1 MAISSVHGTPRAG
14 RADAQDDHDRDGGAP
29 VARGRGGLIAACL
42 AVLCVPL
49 VVALAGFRRP
59 TWTPVLDLAMTE
71 LRVRDVGGRHTP
83 LIGLP
88 GRIGSLT
95 DQGSHPGPLS
105 FYALAPTYRLLG
117 SSAWA
122 LQVATFVLHAV
133 AMGVALWIGNR
144 RGGARMVLV
153 VAALLAVL
161 TAGYGGGA
169 LTEPWNPYMP
179 LLWWVVVLLAV
190 WSVLC
195 GDLPMLPVAVLAA
208 SFCAQT
214 HIPYLGLTLGMGALA
229 TGAALLRWRSHP
241 DDRHAV
247 LRWITVSLGVGV
259 LLWLPPT
266 IDQVRHD
273 PGNYSRLL
281 DHFADPD
288 EEARGLG
295 EGVDVGL
302 RYLDLTHLVR
312 GDIVDPGWLVT
323 NADGNRA
330 TSGRGVVLLALWA
343 ASAVIAVRRRGGRT
357 ALVALHAVVG
367 AGIVLMVLAIS
378 RIFGSVW
385 YYLTLWGWA
394 IGLLA
399 LVATI
404 WTAADVLGE
413 RWSDDQRAR
422 SASRATTALVLV
434 ALLAV
439 GRFTADAWDSPHA
452 DATVARDL
460 AVVVDEAAAG
470 LDAGEGLATGKD
482 GRYLVT
488 WSDAFHIGSQGYGLL
503 SELERRGFDV
513 GVGAGRRAPGTAHR
527 VLEPPEATARIHLA
541 TGAFVAR
548 WRGVAQAVEV
558 ASVDPRT
565 AAEREEL
572 DELRAEVTATLQALG
587 LDELVPR
594 LQDNLFGAAID
605 ERVPDATQEQMG
617 RMLEIGGPLA
627 IFVVPVDTQEP

>member
-1 MAISSVHGTPRAG
+1 VAIHSVHGTPRADRTDG
-14 RADAQDDHDRDGGAP
+14 GDHQDRGAP
-29 VARGRGGLIAACL
+29 VRRGHGGLIAACL

-88 GRIGSLT
+88 GRIGSLA

-122 LQVATFVLHAV
+122 LQVATFVIHAV
-133 AMGVALWIGNR
+133 AMGVALVIANR

-161 TAGYGGGA
+161 TAGYGGGT

-179 LLWWVVVLLAV
+179 VLWWVVVLLAV

-214 HIPYLGLTLGMGALA
+214 HVPYLGLTLGMGALA
-229 TGAALLRWRSHP
+229 TVGALLRWRAGP
-241 DDRHAV
+241 DERPPV
-247 LRWITVSLGVGV
+247 LRWVAVSLGVGV

-281 DHFADPD
+281 DYFADS
-288 EEARGLG
+288 EEEVRGLG

-302 RYLDLTHLVR
+302 RHLDLTHLVR

-343 ASAVIAVRRRGGRT
+343 GSAVVAVRRRRSG
-357 ALVALHAVVG
+357 ALRALHAVVG
-367 AGIVLMVLAIS
+367 AGIVLMVLSIS
-378 RIFGSVW
+378 RIFGTVW

-404 WTAADVLGE
+404 WTAADVLEE
-413 RWSDDQRAR
+413 RWSDDQRTRTAR
-422 SASRATTALVLV
+422 RATTTLVIV
-434 ALLAV
+434 ALLVV
-439 GRFTADAWDSPHA
+439 GRFTVDAWNSPHA

-460 AVVVDEAAAG
+460 AAVVDAAGAG

-482 GRYLVT
+482 GRYLIT

-513 GVGAGRRAPGTAHR
+513 GIEPGRRVPGTAHR
-527 VLEPPEATARIHLA
+527 VLEPAEATARVHLA

-548 WRGVAQAVEV
+548 WRDVPEAVEI
-558 ASVDPRT
+558 ASFDPRT
-565 AAEREEL
+565 DAELAEL
-572 DELRAEVTATLQALG
+572 DELRIEVTATLQALD
-587 LDELVPR
+587 LDELVPE
-594 LQDNLFGAAID
+594 LQGNLFGAAID
-605 ERVPDATQEQMG
+605 ERVPDATQELMG
-617 RMLEIGGPLA
+617 RMLQIGGPLA
-627 IFVVPVDTQEP
+627 IFVIPVDTPEP

>member
-1 MAISSVHGTPRAG
+1 MAISSVHGTPRPDPP
-14 RADAQDDHDRDGGAP
+14 DAVDDHDRGAP
-29 VARGRGGLIAACL
+29 VARRHGGLVAACL
-42 AVLCVPL
+42 LVLSVPL

-88 GRIGSLT
+88 GRIGSLA

-122 LQVATFVLHAV
+122 LQVATFVVHAV
-133 AMGVALWIGNR
+133 AMGVALWIASR

-169 LTEPWNPYMP
+169 LTEPWNPYLP
-179 LLWWVVVLLAV
+179 VLWWVVVLLAV

-195 GDLPMLPVAVLAA
+195 GDLPLLPVAVLAA

-214 HIPYLGLTLGMGALA
+214 HVPYLGLALGMGALA
-229 TGAALLRWRSHP
+229 TVAALLRWRASP
-241 DDRHAV
+241 GERPAV
-247 LRWITVSLGVGV
+247 VRWIAVSFGVGV

-266 IDQVRHD
+266 IDEIRHD

-281 DHFADPD
+281 DHFADP
-288 EEARGLG
+288 EEESRGLG

-302 RYLDLTHLVR
+302 RYLDLSHLVR
-312 GDIVDPGWLVT
+312 GDVVDPGWLVT

-330 TSGRGVVLLALWA
+330 TSARGAVLLALWA
-343 ASAVIAVRRRGGRT
+343 AGAAVAVVRRRNS
-357 ALVALHAVVG
+357 ALIALHAVVG
-367 AGIVLMVLAIS
+367 SGIVLMVLAIS

-399 LVATI
+399 LVATL
-404 WTAADVLGE
+404 WTAADVVGE
-413 RWSDDQRAR
+413 RWSDDQRTR
-422 SASRATTALVLV
+422 TVRRATTALVVV

-439 GRFTADAWDSPHA
+439 GRFAVDAWDSPHA

-460 AVVVDEAAAG
+460 SAVIDDAAAG
-470 LDAGEGLATGKD
+470 LDAGEGLASGKD

-513 GVGAGRRAPGTAHR
+513 GIGSGRRVPGTAHR
-527 VLEPPEATARIHLA
+527 VLEPAEATARIHLA

-548 WRGVAQAVEV
+548 WREVSDAVEI
-558 ASVDPRT
+558 ASIDPRT
-565 AAEREEL
+565 DAELEEL
-572 DELRAEVTATLQALG
+572 DALRAEVTAKLQALG
-587 LDELVPR
+587 LDELVPE

-627 IFVVPVDTQEP
+627 IFVVPVDTPEP

>member
-1 MAISSVHGTPRAG
+1 MALSSVHGTPRAD
-14 RADAQDDHDRDGGAP
+14 RADAVDDHIDGTP

-42 AVLCVPL
+42 ALLCVPL

-59 TWTPVLDLAMTE
+59 IWTPVLDLAMTE
-71 LRVRDVGGRHTP
+71 LRVRDVGGPHTP

-122 LQVATFVLHAV
+122 LQVATFLIQAV
-133 AMGVALWIGNR
+133 AMGVALVIAGR

-153 VAALLAVL
+153 VAAMLAIL
-161 TAGYGGGA
+161 TAGYGGGT

-214 HIPYLGLTLGMGALA
+214 HVPYLGLTLGMGALA
-229 TGAALLRWRSHP
+229 TIGALLRLRAGP
-241 DDRHAV
+241 DERRAV
-247 LRWITVSLGVGV
+247 LRWIAVSLGVGV
-259 LLWLPPT
+259 LVWLPPT

-312 GDIVDPGWLVT
+312 GDIVDPGSLVT
-323 NADGNRA
+323 NADGSRA

-343 ASAVIAVRRRGGRT
+343 ASAVVAVRRGRST
-357 ALVALHAVVG
+357 SLLALHAVVG

-378 RIFGSVW
+378 RIFGTVW

-394 IGLLA
+394 LGLLA
-399 LVATI
+399 LVATV
-404 WTAADVLGE
+404 WTAADALGE
-413 RWSDDQRAR
+413 RWSDQQRAR
-422 SASRATTALVLV
+422 TARRATLAVAVV

-439 GRFTADAWDSPHA
+439 GRFTADAWNSPHA
-452 DATVARDL
+452 DATMARDL
-460 AVVVDEAAAG
+460 AAVVDEAAAG
-470 LDAGEGLATGKD
+470 LDAGEGLATGKE

-513 GVGAGRRAPGTAHR
+513 GIESGRRVPGTAHR
-527 VLEPPEATARIHLA
+527 VLEPVDATARVHLA

-548 WRGVAQAVEV
+548 WRDVADAVEI
-558 ASVDPRT
+558 ASVEPRT
-565 AAEREEL
+565 DAQLEEL
-572 DELRAEVTATLQALG
+572 DELRAEVSAALQDLG

-594 LQDNLFGAAID
+594 LEDNLFGAAID
-605 ERVPDATQEQMG
+605 ERVPDAVQEHMG

-627 IFVVPVDTQEP
+627 VFVVPVDAAAR

>member
-1 MAISSVHGTPRAG
+1 MPRADRPDDVG
-14 RADAQDDHDRDGGAP
+14 DHDDGTA
-29 VARGRGGLIAACL
+29 VARRHGWLIAACL
-42 AVLCVPL
+42 AGLSVPL
-49 VVALAGFRRP
+49 LVALAGFRRP
-59 TWTPVLDLAMTE
+59 PWTPVLDLAMTE
-71 LRVRDVGGRHTP
+71 LRVRDVGGSHTP

-122 LQVATFVLHAV
+122 LQVATFAIHAV
-133 AMGVALWIGNR
+133 AMGVALWIGAR

-190 WSVLC
+190 WSVLA
-195 GDLPMLPVAVLAA
+195 GDLPMLPVAVFAA

-214 HIPYLGLTLGMGALA
+214 HVPYLGLTLGMGALA
-229 TGAALLRWRSHP
+229 TLAALLHWRAGPAARRAVVRW
-241 DDRHAV
+241 V
-247 LRWITVSLGVGV
+247 LAGLGVGV

-266 IDQVRHD
+266 IDELRHD

-281 DHFADPD
+281 DHFADP
-288 EEARGLG
+288 EEDARGLG

-312 GDIVDPGWLVT
+312 GDVVDPGWLVT
-323 NADGNRA
+323 AADGNRA
-330 TSGRGVVLLALWA
+330 TSSRGVVLLALWGA
-343 ASAVIAVRRRGGRT
+343 AAVVAVRRRAGRS
-357 ALVALHAVVG
+357 LLALHAVVG
-367 AGIVLMVLAIS
+367 AGVVLMVLAIS
-378 RIFGSVW
+378 RIFGTVW

-399 LVATI
+399 LVATA
-404 WTAADVLGE
+404 WTAATVLGE
-413 RWSDDQRAR
+413 RWDPEKRAR
-422 SASRATTALVLV
+422 AGQQAMAAVVIVGVLATV
-434 ALLAV
+434 
-439 GRFTADAWDSPHA
+439 RFTFDAWDSPHA
-452 DATVARDL
+452 DANVARDL
-460 AVVVDEAAAG
+460 AAVVDDAAAG
-470 LDAGEGLATGKD
+470 LESGAGLATGDD
-482 GRYLVT
+482 GRYLIT

-513 GVGAGRRAPGTAHR
+513 GIEPGRRVPGTAHR
-527 VLEPPEATARIHLA
+527 VLEPSEATARVHLA
-541 TGAFVAR
+541 TGVFVER
-548 WRGVAQAVEV
+548 WRTVPDAVEI
-558 ASVDPRT
+558 AAVDPRT
-565 AAEREEL
+565 EADRAEL
-572 DELRAEVTATLQALG
+572 DELRDEVTVTLQELG
-587 LDELVPR
+587 LDDVLAQLE
-594 LQDNLFGAAID
+594 DNLFGAAID
-605 ERVPDATQEQMG
+605 ERVPDATQDQMG

-627 IFVVPVDTQEP
+627 VFVVPVDTPEP

>member
-1 MAISSVHGTPRAG
+1 ME
-14 RADAQDDHDRDGGAP
+14 
-29 VARGRGGLIAACL
+29 RGRGRLVAACL
-42 AVLCVPL
+42 VVLCVPL
-49 VVALAGFRRP
+49 LVALAGFRRP

-71 LRVRDVGGRHTP
+71 LRVRDVFGPHTP

-88 GRIGSLT
+88 GRIGSRAQ
-95 DQGSHPGPLS
+95 QGSHPGPIS
-105 FYALAPTYRLLG
+105 FYAQAPLYRLLG
-117 SSAWA
+117 STAWA
-122 LQVATFVLHAV
+122 LQVATFAIHAV
-133 AMGVALWIGNR
+133 AIGTALLIANR
-144 RGGARMVLV
+144 RGGARMVLA
-153 VAALLAVL
+153 VAAVLAVL
-161 TAGYGGGA
+161 TAGYGGGT
-169 LTEPWNPYMP
+169 LTEPWNPYLP

-195 GDLPMLPVAVLAA
+195 GDLAMLPVAVLAA

-214 HIPYLGLTLGMGALA
+214 HVPYLGLALGMGALA
-229 TGAALLRWRSHP
+229 TGAAVLRWRTSR
-241 DDRHAV
+241 DERRTV
-247 LRWITVSLGVGV
+247 IRWLGLSAGLGV

-266 IDQVRHD
+266 IDQIRHD
-273 PGNYSRLL
+273 PGNYRQLI
-281 DHFADPD
+281 DHFSDPD
-288 EEARGLG
+288 EEPRGLG

-312 GDIVDPGWLVT
+312 ADVVDPGWLVT

-330 TSGRGVVLLALWA
+330 TSGRGVVLLALWVA
-343 ASAVIAVRRRGGRT
+343 AAVVAVRRRT
-357 ALVALHAVVG
+357 NAALVALHAVVG

-378 RIFGSVW
+378 RIFGTVW

-399 LVATI
+399 LVATV
-404 WTAADVLGE
+404 WTLADEVGARWTEE
-413 RWSDDQRAR
+413 RRERAGR
-422 SASRATTALVLV
+422 GASVALLSV

-439 GRFTADAWDSPHA
+439 GRFTVDAWNSPHA

-460 AVVVDEAAAG
+460 AAVVDDVAAG
-470 LDAGEGLATGKD
+470 LDAEKGLATGHD

-513 GVGAGRRAPGTAHR
+513 GIEEGRRVPGTAHR
-527 VLEPPEATARIHLA
+527 VLANGDATARVHLA

-548 WRGVAQAVEV
+548 WREVPTAVEI

-565 AAEREEL
+565 DAEREEL
-572 DELRAEVTATLQALG
+572 DRLRAEVTATLVDLG
-587 LDELVPR
+587 LDELVPE

-617 RMLEIGGPLA
+617 RMLQIGGPLA
-627 IFVVPVDTQEP
+627 VFVVPVDTPEP

>member
-1 MAISSVHGTPRAG
+1 MALSSVHGTPRAH
-14 RADAQDDHDRDGGAP
+14 RADAVDDRGRGASE
-29 VARGRGGLIAACL
+29 ARGHGGLIAACL
-42 AVLCVPL
+42 AILCVPL

-88 GRIGSLT
+88 GRIGSLA

-122 LQVATFVLHAV
+122 LQVATFMIHAV
-133 AMGVALWIGNR
+133 AMGVALFIANR

-153 VAALLAVL
+153 MAALLAVL

-179 LLWWVVVLLAV
+179 LLWWVVALLAV

-214 HIPYLGLTLGMGALA
+214 HVPYLGLALGMGALA
-229 TGAALLRWRSHP
+229 TVAALLRWRSGP
-241 DDRHAV
+241 RERSTV
-247 LRWITVSLGVGV
+247 LRWVAASAGVGV

-281 DHFADPD
+281 DYFADD
-288 EEARGLG
+288 EGDTRGLG

-302 RYLDLTHLVR
+302 RHFDLTHLVR

-343 ASAVIAVRRRGGRT
+343 ASAAIAVRRRRSSS
-357 ALVALHAVVG
+357 LIALHAVVG
-367 AGIVLMVLAIS
+367 AGLVLMVLAIS
-378 RIFGSVW
+378 RIFGAVW

-404 WTAADVLGE
+404 WTAAEVLGE
-413 RWSDDQRAR
+413 RWGDEKRAR
-422 SASRATTALVLV
+422 TARRATTALVV
-434 ALLAV
+434 VGLLAV
-439 GRFTADAWDSPHA
+439 GRFTLDAWNSPHA

-460 AVVVDEAAAG
+460 AAVVDEAAAR

-513 GVGAGRRAPGTAHR
+513 GITSGRRVPGTAHR
-527 VLEPPEATARIHLA
+527 VLEPAEATARIHLA
-541 TGAFVAR
+541 TGGFVAR
-548 WRGVAQAVEV
+548 WRDVPDAVEI

-565 AAEREEL
+565 DAELAEL
-572 DELRAEVTATLQALG
+572 DQLRAEVTATLQSLG
-587 LDELVPR
+587 LDELVPE
-594 LQDNLFGAAID
+594 LALNLFGAAID

-617 RMLEIGGPLA
+617 RMLAIGGPLA
-627 IFVVPVDTQEP
+627 IFVVPVDTPEP